1 MDSFQRSFSRWGLW
15 ALIALTLVASVVSL
29 GIGAGGA
36 SGASSGTNDINLL
49 WTSRVPRTI
58 ALLLAG
64 SAMALSGMI
73 MQMLARNRFAEPST
87 AGTVDSAALGIV
99 LVMVL
104 VPGIPVMGKLA
115 VGALAG
121 LAGTLLFML
130 ILKRIPMRDPLMV
143 PLLGIM
149 LGNVIGA
156 VASFIAYRTDLLQ
169 SLGSMQS
176 ASFSAI
182 IEGRYELM
190 WIAAALTVVAF
201 IAADRFTVV
210 GLGDNLTTNLGLN
223 YTRIVLLGLAIVAL
237 NTAIV
242 VVHVGA
248 IPFIGLVVPNLVAM
262 LLGDNVRRTAPWVL
276 VLGMLLVV
284 VSDIFGRIINW
295 PYEVPLGLVMSIVGA
310 AVFLTMLLRP
320 RRKGAVHG

>member
-1 MDSFQRSFSRWGLW
+1 MHRFQQSFSRWGLW
-15 ALIALTLVASVVSL
+15 ALVALTLAAGAASL
-29 GIGAGGA
+29 FIGAGGA
-36 SGASSGTNDINLL
+36 IGVSADGEVGYF
-49 WTSRVPRTI
+49 WTSRVPRTL

-87 AGTVDSAALGIV
+87 AGTVDSAMLGIV
-99 LVMVL
+99 LVMVFA
-104 VPGIPVMGKLA
+104 PGIPVLGKLA
-115 VGALAG
+115 VGTTAG

-156 VASFIAYRTDLLQ
+156 VASFIAYRSDLLQ
-169 SLGSMQS
+169 SLGAMQS

-190 WIAAALTVVAF
+190 WIAAGLTIIAF

-223 YTRIVLLGLAIVAL
+223 YGRIVLLGLVIVAM

-248 IPFIGLVVPNLVAM
+248 IPFIGLIVPNLVAM

-276 VLGMLLVV
+276 LVGMLLVLL
-284 VSDIFGRIINW
+284 SDIVGRTVNW
-295 PYEVPLGLVMSIVGA
+295 PYEVPLGLIMSIVGA
-310 AVFLTMLLRP
+310 AVFLAILLRP
-320 RRKGAVHG
+320 KRKRAKRA

>member
-1 MDSFQRSFSRWGLW
+1 MDRFQRSFAHWGLW
-15 ALIALTLVASVVSL
+15 VLIALTLAASVVSL

-36 SGASSGTNDINLL
+36 SGASSATDDINLL
-49 WTSRVPRTI
+49 WTSRVPRTL

-87 AGTVDSAALGIV
+87 AGTVDSAMLGIV

-104 VPGIPVMGKLA
+104 APGIPVMGKLA

-121 LAGTLLFML
+121 LGGTLLFML

-190 WIAAALTVVAF
+190 WIAAALTLVAF
-201 IAADRFTVV
+201 LAADRFTVA

-223 YTRIVLLGLAIVAL
+223 YSRVVLLGLVIVAL

-276 VLGMLLVV
+276 VLGMLLVL
-284 VSDIFGRIINW
+284 VSDIIGRVINW

-310 AVFLTMLLRP
+310 TVFLTLLLRP
-320 RRKGAVHG
+320 HRKRAAHG